1 MKDRDLTAPKRIL
14 LVDESADIRV
24 LVTLLLADSGYTV
37 MATDSPADAV
47 VQLGRDAFDLVI
59 CDGFR
64 GLDVGSRDGSVDVL
78 TAAGGT
84 PVALFTGWPWE
95 SGVAE
100 TAGYAALLTK
110 PFDIDLFDQRIAQ
123 LLNIAATPSVGK

>member
-1 MKDRDLTAPKRIL
+1 MTAPKRIL

-24 LVTLLLADSGYTV
+24 LVTLLLADSGFTV
-37 MATDSPADAV
+37 TSTNSPADAV
-47 VQLGRDAFDLVI
+47 VQLGRDIFDLVI

-64 GLDVGSRDGSVDVL
+64 GPDAGSRDGSVDVL

-95 SGVAE
+95 RRVAE
-100 TAGYAALLTK
+100 EAGYAALLPK
-110 PFDIDLFDQRIAQ
+110 PFDIDAFDASIAR
-123 LLNIAATPSVGK
+123 LLNTAATPSVGK